1 LTSSA
6 IIQRILSV
14 PNGGSAFVAYFYFDF
29 RDDNKKHRHNL
40 LPSLLV
46 QFAARSNACCD
57 IVSHA
62 YSEYGDGS
70 QQPSDKDLMKCLT
83 NMLLALPQHPVFIIM
98 DALDESP
105 DDSGVRSPRDH
116 VLGFVQELVD
126 LRLPNLHICVTSR
139 PEIDIRNRLEPL
151 TSLRISLH
159 DQAGHKA
166 DITKYI
172 SSEVD
177 FISQKRRWR
186 DGDKTLVLERLSEKA
201 DGM

>member
-1 LTSSA
+1 MTSSA
-6 IIQRILSV
+6 IIQHILSALD
-14 PNGGSAFVAYFYFDF
+14 AFVAYFYFDF

-46 QFAARSNACCD
+46 QLAARSKACCD

-62 YSEYGDGS
+62 YSAHGKGT
-70 QQPSDKDLMKCLT
+70 QQPSDKDLMNCLT
-83 NMLLALPQHPVFIIM
+83 NMLLSFPQYPTYIIM

-105 DDSGVRSPRDH
+105 DYAGVRSPRDH

-126 LRLPNLHICVTSR
+126 LRLPNLYICVTSR
-139 PEIDIRNRLEPL
+139 PEIDICNRLRPL
-151 TSLRISLH
+151 TSLQVSLH

-166 DITKYI
+166 DIIKYI

-177 FISQKRRWR
+177 FISEQRRWR
-186 DGDKTLVLERLSEKA
+186 ESDKNLVLERLSERA